1 MAWAWAGVCV
11 PSGRLGAGIA
21 VAVAAGRTVGAM
33 DDAEIKAFWAD
44 ARVRGGLNPAE
55 SYIGA
60 TAADMLPPP
69 AWSFGSTPEEAD
81 RLLAL
86 VLEGRKTASASALWE
101 YGPGVSGHD
110 DDGAGDTLVRTQVD
124 VEVPEPGSL
133 SIVLDGAGHPRA
145 LLRTTHVEV
154 VRFGDVDEEHAQR
167 EGEGS
172 LERWRADHRRFFEE
186 HAPAGQR
193 VDEDTRVVLERFV
206 VVVPAG
212 ARRAARRAGLL

>member
-1 MAWAWAGVCV
+1 MAWAWAWASRPDGV
-11 PSGRLGAGIA
+11 RAGMA
-21 VAVAAGRTVGAM
+21 GAVAAGRTVGAM

-86 VLEGRKTASASALWE
+86 VLQGLKTASASALWE
-101 YGPGVSGHD
+101 YGPGPRGH

>member
-1 MAWAWAGVCV
+1 MAG
-11 PSGRLGAGIA
+11 
-21 VAVAAGRTVGAM
+21 AVAAGRTVGAM

-86 VLEGRKTASASALWE
+86 VLEGRKTATASALWE
-101 YGPGVSGHD
+101 YEPGAQG
-110 DDGAGDTLVRTQVD
+110 DDGGDTLVRTQVD

-133 SIVLDGAGHPRA
+133 SIVLDGAGRPRA

-154 VRFGDVDEEHAQR
+154 VRFGDVDEEHARR

-172 LERWRADHRRFFEE
+172 LERWRAEHRRFFEE

-206 VVVPAG
+206 VVVPAR